1 MKKTIS
7 AILAGVMMLS
17 AVPAMANDI
26 NITIDNEKF
35 IPKNALG
42 EEVYPFIEN
51 GSTYLPVRAMGEAVG
66 KEVSFDAEN
75 YAVYIGIKPMAQD
88 VQRMPVAMV
97 DDRVF
102 YEEDLAF
109 YGNIENMIVAVKLKA
124 LAESMFTQQEIDSRM
139 SMVYAFM
146 TPQQLEAFGD
156 DEYSLNEYIEV
167 LAYTGLISS
176 KVEVDDSFYNDYAT
190 VKHILVEDETSAK
203 EVLVKIENGEDFS
216 SLIEEYNQD
225 PGQTKNSSYTFTY
238 GEMVKEFEKAAFEL
252 EEGQYTKEAVKT
264 SYGYHIITRLPLDKD
279 SINVESYKL
288 AVIEKMMETVDVKK
302 AVEIK
307 CEGDYAVLEGF
318 TVTTDDLTV
327 FGGTGTPYNQTYELL
342 ENLVMIKKLFDSENI
357 LTEDDKAEIAVNME
371 EYLAEAESSG
381 DVEKDKF
388 FAELIGYYSVFFTK
402 LYMGEI
408 PEDFEEKSAQI
419 EVDST
424 VIFKSIR
431 VFVDGNLIVPGDVNG
446 NYVEPKNIDGTVYV
460 PVRAIVEA
468 LGMKADW
475 DNDTRTVVIT
485 K

>member
-1 MKKTIS
+1 MKKIIS
-7 AILAGVMMLS
+7 SILAGVMMLS
-17 AVPAMANDI
+17 AIPAMANDI
-26 NITIDNEKF
+26 NITIDNEVF

-66 KEVSFDAEN
+66 KEVAFDAEN

-88 VQRMPVAMV
+88 VEKMPVAMV
-97 DDRVF
+97 GDRVF

-109 YGNIENMIVAVKLKA
+109 YGTLENMIIAVKLKA
-124 LAESMFTQQEIDSRM
+124 LAESMFTQSEIESRM

-146 TPQQLEAFGD
+146 TPQQLESFGD

-190 VKHILVEDETSAK
+190 VKHILVEDEIVAK
-203 EVLVKIENGEDFS
+203 EILEKIGNGEDFAA
-216 SLIEEYNQD
+216 LIEEYNQD
-225 PGQTKNSSYTFTY
+225 PGQTKDSRYTFTY
-238 GEMVKEFEKAAFEL
+238 GEMVEEFEKAAFEL

-264 SYGYHIITRLPLDKD
+264 SYGYHIITRLPLDKN
-279 SINVESYKL
+279 SVNVEGYKL
-288 AVIEKMMETVDVKK
+288 AVIEKMMENVEVTK

-307 CEGDYAVLEGF
+307 REGDYAVLEGF
-318 TVTTDDLTV
+318 TVTTDDLAV
-327 FGGTGTPYNQTYELL
+327 LGGTGTPYNQTYELL
-342 ENLVMIKKLFDSENI
+342 ESLVMIKKYFDSENI
-357 LTEDDKAEIAVNME
+357 LTDEEKAEIAVSAE
-371 EYLAEAESSG
+371 EYLAEAKSSG
-381 DVEKDKF
+381 NIEKDKF

-408 PEDFEEKSAQI
+408 PEDFDQKSEQI
-419 EVDST
+419 EVDSNR
-424 VIFKSIR
+424 IKSIR
-431 VFVDGNLIVPGDVNG
+431 VFVDGNLIVPGDVN
-446 NYVEPKNIDGTVYV
+446 NNFVEPKNIEGTVYV

>member
-7 AILAGVMMLS
+7 ALLAGVMMFS
-17 AVPAMANDI
+17 TIPAMANDI
-26 NITIDNEKF
+26 NITINNEVF

-42 EEVYPFIEN
+42 EEVFPFIEN

-66 KEVSFDAEN
+66 KEVSFDADA

-88 VQRMPVAMV
+88 VEKTPVAMV

-102 YEEDLAF
+102 YEEDLNF
-109 YGNIENMIVAVKLKA
+109 YGNMENMVIAVKLKA

-146 TPQQLEAFGD
+146 TPQELESFGD
-156 DEYSLNEYIEV
+156 DTYSLNEYIEV

-176 KVEVDDSFYNDYAT
+176 KIEIDDSFYNDYVTA
-190 VKHILVEDETSAK
+190 KHILVTEEAK
-203 EVLVKIENGEDFS
+203 AAEILKKIEAGEDFS
-216 SLIEEYNQD
+216 ALIEEYNID
-225 PGQTKNSSYTFTY
+225 PGQTKDSSYTFTY
-238 GEMVKEFEKAAFEL
+238 GEMVEEFEKAAFEL

-264 SYGYHIITRLPLDKD
+264 SYGYHIITRLPLDKE
-279 SINVESYKL
+279 SVNTESYKL
-288 AVIEKMMETVDVKK
+288 AVIDKMLETVEVKK

-307 CEGDYAVLEGF
+307 REGDYGVLEGF
-318 TVTTDDLTV
+318 TVTTDDLTTL
-327 FGGTGTPYNQTYELL
+327 GGTGAPYYQTYELL
-342 ENLVMIKKLFDSENI
+342 ENLVMIKKYFDSENI
-357 LTEDDKAEIAVNME
+357 LTDEEKAEIAAYVE
-371 EYLAEAESSG
+371 EYLTEAKSSG
-381 DVEKDKF
+381 NTEKDKF
-388 FAELIGYYSVFFTK
+388 FAELIGYYSIFFSK

-408 PEDFEEKSAQI
+408 PEDFDQKSAQI
-419 EVDST
+419 EVDSK
-424 VIFKSIR
+424 IAKSIR

-475 DNDTRTVVIT
+475 DNDTRTVLIT